1 MSIKNA
7 ELREY
12 EKILLD
18 ILSDNLFGT
27 GRKADLDEN
36 SLNALWCEAYAQA
49 VTLMAFHNSDY
60 KKVKKE
66 QIEYIRGKLNQT
78 LSDNAKVDFEHVRIC
93 SIMKKAGI
101 PCTILKGFASALY
114 YPDPLMRSMGDVD
127 FLVDTDDFEAASRVL
142 AENGYSPTG
151 KRHDVHDVYIGKVCR
166 CEMHFQPSGIPEG
179 KAGVKIRKYLS
190 GILEDSRTV
199 QTELGEITVPS
210 TFHHGL
216 IILLHMCHH
225 LTGDGLGL
233 RHLCD
238 WAVFLDK
245 IGEKAFLETFEK
257 AVKDIGLW
265 DFAKIMTFISCKYL
279 GLSGMDWA
287 KDADQKLAD
296 YILID
301 IIIGGNFGQ
310 KKADR
315 SHESLLI
322 SSKNEKKVS
331 MLRQFFI
338 SANSIVYKHWKAAR
352 KFKILLPFGW
362 IFFGGRYLIRSIL
375 GKRPKVRPKKVAKE
389 ASERIDIY
397 SRLNLFEN
405 QKVTERQSDSYG
417 NKKE

>member
-7 ELREY
+7 ELREN

-18 ILSDNLFGT
+18 ILANNLFNA
-27 GRKADLDEN
+27 GRTVNLSEDD
-36 SLNALWCEAYAQA
+36 LNAVWCEAYAQA
-49 VTLMAFHNSDY
+49 VSLMAFHNSDY
-60 KKVKKE
+60 KSLTKDRCD
-66 QIEYIRGKLNQT
+66 YIRKKLNQT
-78 LSDNAKVDFEHVRIC
+78 LADNAKVDYEHVRIC
-93 SIMKKAGI
+93 EIMNNAGI

-127 FLVDTDDFEAASRVL
+127 FLVDTDNFEEANRVL
-142 AENGYSPTG
+142 IENGYQPTG
-151 KRHDVHDVYIGKVCR
+151 KNHDVHDIYLGNVCR

-179 KAGVKIRKYLS
+179 KMGVKVRKYLS
-190 GILEDSRTV
+190 DLLEKSQKV
-199 QTELGEITVPS
+199 QTELGEIIVPS

-238 WAVFLDK
+238 WAVYLDK

-257 AVKDIGLW
+257 AFRDIGLW
-265 DFAKIMTFISCKYL
+265 DFAKIMTFISCEYL
-279 GLSGMDWA
+279 GLSGMEWA
-287 KDADQKLAD
+287 KDADKKLAD

-315 SHESLLI
+315 SHEHLLI
-322 SSKNEKKVS
+322 SSKNEKKKS
-331 MLRQFFI
+331 MLGQFFI
-338 SANSIVYKHWKAAR
+338 SANSIVYHNWKAAR
-352 KFKILLPFGW
+352 KFKILLPVGW
-362 IFFGGRYLIRSIL
+362 IFFGGRYIIRSIL
-375 GKRPKVRPKKVAKE
+375 GKRPKVRPNKVAKH

-397 SRLNLFEN
+397 SRLNLF
-405 QKVTERQSDSYG
+405 
-417 NKKE
+417 KKT

>member
-12 EKILLD
+12 EKMLLD
-18 ILSDNLFGT
+18 ILANNLFDA
-27 GRKADLDEN
+27 GRNIDLNEEN
-36 SLNALWCEAYAQA
+36 INALWCEAYAQA
-49 VTLMAFHNSDY
+49 VILMAFHNSDFRILR
-60 KKVKKE
+60 KE
-66 QIEYIRGKLNQT
+66 RCEYIRKKLSQT
-78 LSDNAKVDFEHVRIC
+78 LADNAKVDYEHVRIC
-93 SIMKKAGI
+93 SILEKAGI
-101 PCTILKGFASALY
+101 PCTILKGFASSMY
-114 YPDPLMRSMGDVD
+114 YRDPLLRSMGDVD
-127 FLVDTDDFEAASRVL
+127 FLVDMDNFEAANRVL
-142 AENGYSPTG
+142 IENGYQPTG
-151 KRHDVHDVYIGKVCR
+151 KNHDVHDIYLGSVCR

-179 KAGVKIRKYLS
+179 KAGVKVRKYLS
-190 GILEDSRTV
+190 GLLEESEKK
-199 QTELGEITVPS
+199 QTEVGEIIVPS

-245 IGEKAFLETFEK
+245 IGEEK
-257 AVKDIGLW
+257 FHELYDKPLKDIGLW
-265 DFAKIMTFISCKYL
+265 DFAKVMTFISCKYL
-279 GLSGMDWA
+279 GLSEMVWSA
-287 KDADQKLAD
+287 DADKELAD

-310 KKADR
+310 KKVDR

-322 SSKNEKKVS
+322 SSKNDKEVS

-338 SANSIVYKHWKAAR
+338 SANSIVYNNWKASR

-375 GKRPKVRPKKVAKE
+375 GKRPKIRPNKVAKH

-397 SRLNLFEN
+397 SRLNLFSSRKN
-405 QKVTERQSDSYG
+405 R
-417 NKKE
+417 

>member
-12 EKILLD
+12 EKMLLD
-18 ILSDNLFGT
+18 ILANNLFDA
-27 GRKADLDEN
+27 GRNIDLNEEN
-36 SLNALWCEAYAQA
+36 INALWCEAYAQA
-49 VTLMAFHNSDY
+49 VILMAFHNSDFRILR
-60 KKVKKE
+60 KE
-66 QIEYIRGKLNQT
+66 RCEYIRKKLSQT
-78 LSDNAKVDFEHVRIC
+78 LADNARVDYEHVRIC
-93 SIMKKAGI
+93 SILEKAGI
-101 PCTILKGFASALY
+101 PCTILKGFASSMY
-114 YPDPLMRSMGDVD
+114 YRDPLLRSMGDVD
-127 FLVDTDDFEAASRVL
+127 FLVDMDNFEAANRVL
-142 AENGYSPTG
+142 IENGYQPTG
-151 KRHDVHDVYIGKVCR
+151 KNHDVHDIYLGSVCR

-179 KAGVKIRKYLS
+179 KAGVKVRKYLS
-190 GILEDSRTV
+190 GLLEESEKK
-199 QTELGEITVPS
+199 QTEVGEIIVPS

-245 IGEKAFLETFEK
+245 IGEEK
-257 AVKDIGLW
+257 FHELYDKPLKDIGLW
-265 DFAKIMTFISCKYL
+265 DFAKVMTFISCKYL
-279 GLSGMDWA
+279 GLSEMVWSA
-287 KDADQKLAD
+287 DADKELAD

-322 SSKNEKKVS
+322 SSKNDKEVS

-338 SANSIVYKHWKAAR
+338 SANSIVYNNWKASR

-375 GKRPKVRPKKVAKE
+375 GKRPKIRPNKVAKH

-397 SRLNLFEN
+397 SRLNLFSSRKN
-405 QKVTERQSDSYG
+405 R
-417 NKKE
+417 

>member
-18 ILSDNLFGT
+18 ILANNLFDA
-27 GRKADLDEN
+27 GRTVSLSEDDL
-36 SLNALWCEAYAQA
+36 SAVWCEAYAQA
-49 VTLMAFHNSDY
+49 VSLMAFHNSDY
-60 KKVKKE
+60 KNLSKE
-66 QIEYIRGKLNQT
+66 KCEHIRKKLNRT
-78 LSDNAKVDFEHVRIC
+78 ISDNAKVDYEHVHIC
-93 SIMKKAGI
+93 EIMKKAGI

-127 FLVDTDDFEAASRVL
+127 FLVDTENFEEANRL
-142 AENGYSPTG
+142 LIENGYQPTG
-151 KRHDVHDVYIGKVCR
+151 KNHDVHDVYIGKVCR

-179 KAGVKIRKYLS
+179 KAGVKVRKYLS
-190 GILEDSRTV
+190 GLLEESQTV

-238 WAVFLDK
+238 WAVFLGT
-245 IGEKAFLETFEK
+245 IGEEKFIETFEK
-257 AVKDIGLW
+257 PLKDIGLW
-265 DFAKIMTFISCKYL
+265 DFAKIMTYISCRYL
-279 GLSGMDWA
+279 GLDETDFS
-287 KDADQKLAD
+287 KDADKELAD

-338 SANSIVYKHWKAAR
+338 SANSIVYHNWKAAR
-352 KFKILLPFGW
+352 RFKILLPIGW
-362 IFFGGRYLIRSIL
+362 IFFGGRYLIRSLL
-375 GKRPKVRPKKVAKE
+375 GKRPKVRPNKVAKH

-397 SRLNLFEN
+397 SRLNLF
-405 QKVTERQSDSYG
+405 
-417 NKKE
+417 KKR